1 MKPLVFF
8 ITGTSG
14 SGKSTLVEN
23 LHENLS
29 YVEVHD
35 FDEGGVPPNAD
46 EKWRRDRTDSWLKK
60 AKEYAQDG
68 KSTIICGV
76 SVPSEIKNSSEYDN
90 SLNMHYGFIHIDSD
104 EIKKRLSSRNWD
116 AKEIQDNIN
125 WAKHIEAEVLLQ
137 EDYYVVDGVKNN
149 ALEVADKF
157 IEWIEKKR

>member
-1 MKPLVFF
+1 
-8 ITGTSG
+8 
-14 SGKSTLVEN
+14 
-23 LHENLS
+23 
-29 YVEVHD
+29 
-35 FDEGGVPPNAD
+35 
-46 EKWRRDRTDSWLKK
+46 
-60 AKEYAQDG
+60 
-68 KSTIICGV
+68 
-76 SVPSEIKNSSEYDN
+76 
-90 SLNMHYGFIHIDSD
+90 MHYGFIHIDSD